1 MAASVQCRPQ
11 ERTLGMVMKEV
22 DEDLAIFLQMRR
34 SVKERE
40 DHIHSGIF
48 EEFNDSL
55 FENSP
60 ADSTAKENFL
70 SSENDTSD
78 YDWLVSPPGAPS
90 YPSLD
95 EEENTVGKHSD
106 STESDS
112 MPADSPKDLASQNSS
127 SVGASTSSGKSTS
140 SSSMNSSSS
149 GNGRPASAG
158 GRKSTASRSATPT
171 GRPRV
176 SSISKMSRPSTP
188 TSRASLPSAK
198 TTAAAAPGRTSSR
211 SSTPAAPGRTSSRS
225 STPAARPSVPATS
238 KSASRSATPTR
249 SASSARSS
257 SVAKT
262 APAKAK
268 KPESARGPSPT
279 VKSRPSSSQDA
290 PKNSR
295 ASVMKRPVSA
305 SRGRPIA
312 PHVRPSTTHTGSD
325 GKPRHRSCS
334 PSKGQIPIISI
345 HSHWSG
351 SLSRSRGYNNDED
364 DVNPVLM
371 GTKMV
376 ERVVNMR
383 KLAPP
388 KPDDHQSSSKDSS
401 KKSSISQKSSSFGT
415 SFSKKSLDMAIRHM
429 EIRRSSGD
437 NANRAMKKGCPASS
451 GNGVQANCSSKGKTS
466 SNASP
471 EPSINNGCHHGYESE
486 VEGSN
491 CGSESGLPS
500 HHLQPSE
507 K

>member
-40 DHIHSGIF
+40 DHHIHSGIF

-78 YDWLVSPPGAPS
+78 YDWLVSLPRAPS

-95 EEENTVGKHSD
+95 EEENTVEKHPD
-106 STESDS
+106 STELDS
-112 MPADSPKDLASQNSS
+112 TPADSPKDLASQNSS
-127 SVGASTSSGKSTS
+127 SIGAFTSSGKSTS
-140 SSSMNSSSS
+140 SSSMNSSSA
-149 GNGRPASAG
+149 GNGRTVSSG
-158 GRKSTASRSATPT
+158 GRKSTASRSATPN

-176 SSISKMSRPSTP
+176 PSISKMSRPSTP

-198 TTAAAAPGRTSSR
+198 TIA
-211 SSTPAAPGRTSSRS
+211 AAPGRTSSRS

-249 SASSARSS
+249 RTPTPSASSARSS

-262 APAKAK
+262 APTKAK
-268 KPESARGPSPT
+268 KPESARGLSPT

-290 PKNSR
+290 PKISR
-295 ASVMKRPVSA
+295 APVMKRPVSA

-312 PHVRPSTTHTGSD
+312 PHVRPSTTNTGSD

-334 PSKGQIPIISI
+334 PSKGQIPNISI

-429 EIRRSSGD
+429 EIRRSSGG
-437 NANRAMKKGCPASS
+437 NANRAMKKGYPASS
-451 GNGVQANCSSKGKTS
+451 ANGVQANCSSKSKTS

-486 VEGSN
+486 VEDSN
-491 CGSESGLPS
+491 CGSERGQPS
-500 HHLQPSE
+500 DHLQPSE

>member
-1 MAASVQCRPQ
+1 MQASVQCRPQ

-40 DHIHSGIF
+40 DHVHSGMF

-78 YDWLVSPPGAPS
+78 YDWLVSTPGAPS
-90 YPSLD
+90 YPSLN
-95 EEENTVGKHSD
+95 EEKNTLGKHSD

-112 MPADSPKDLASQNSS
+112 MAVDSPKDLASTNSS

-149 GNGRPASAG
+149 GNGRPGSAG

-211 SSTPAAPGRTSSRS
+211 SSTPAA
-225 STPAARPSVPATS
+225 RPSVPATS
-238 KSASRSATPTR
+238 KSVSRSATPTQR
-249 SASSARSS
+249 TPTPSASSARSS

-262 APAKAK
+262 APTKAK

-295 ASVMKRPVSA
+295 VSVMKRPVSA
-305 SRGRPIA
+305 SRGRPIG
-312 PHVRPSTTHTGSD
+312 PHACPSTTNTGSD

-364 DVNPVLM
+364 EVNPVLM

-437 NANRAMKKGCPASS
+437 NANRATKKGCPTSS

-491 CGSESGLPS
+491 CGSESGQPS

>member
-1 MAASVQCRPQ
+1 MQASVQCRPQ

-78 YDWLVSPPGAPS
+78 YDWLVSTPGAPS
-90 YPSLD
+90 YPSPN
-95 EEENTVGKHSD
+95 EEENTLGKHSD

-112 MPADSPKDLASQNSS
+112 MLADSPKDLASQNSS
-127 SVGASTSSGKSTS
+127 SLGASTTTSSGKSTS

-171 GRPRV
+171 GRPRA

-198 TTAAAAPGRTSSR
+198 TTAAA
-211 SSTPAAPGRTSSRS
+211 PGRTSSRS

-238 KSASRSATPTR
+238 KSVSRSATPTR
-249 SASSARSS
+249 RTPTPSTSSARSS

-262 APAKAK
+262 APTKAK

-279 VKSRPSSSQDA
+279 MKSRPSSSQDA

-312 PHVRPSTTHTGSD
+312 PHVRPATTNTASD

-345 HSHWSG
+345 HSNWSG
-351 SLSRSRGYNNDED
+351 LLSRSRGYSNDED

-371 GTKMV
+371 GTMMV

-451 GNGVQANCSSKGKTS
+451 GNGVQANCSSKSKTS

-471 EPSINNGCHHGYESE
+471 EPSIKNGCHHGYESE

-491 CGSESGLPS
+491 CGSESGQPS